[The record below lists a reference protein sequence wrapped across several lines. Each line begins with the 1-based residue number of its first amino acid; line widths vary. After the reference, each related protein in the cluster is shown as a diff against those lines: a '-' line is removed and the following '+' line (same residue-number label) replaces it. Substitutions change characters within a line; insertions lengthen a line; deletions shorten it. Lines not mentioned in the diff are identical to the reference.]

1 MNDAKGVWPFLSS
14 KAKPLCGL
22 EHLAKYA
29 GCCGVIEPGLSSTLD
44 KTVCSLFLSYHGAFV
59 MTIIF
64 LFFRKREREGKSTLP
79 SSYYCAAS
87 ESGWNPAKW
96 LCYFSFFN

>member
-29 GCCGVIEPGLSSTLD
+29 GCCGVIEPDLSSTLD
-44 KTVCSLFLSYHGAFV
+44 KTVCSLFLSYHGTFV

-64 LFFRKREREGKSTLP
+64 LFFRKREREGKSTVTDSLQIWKILQNTLNNKVI
-79 SSYYCAAS
+79 AI
-87 ESGWNPAKW
+87 
-96 LCYFSFFN
+96 